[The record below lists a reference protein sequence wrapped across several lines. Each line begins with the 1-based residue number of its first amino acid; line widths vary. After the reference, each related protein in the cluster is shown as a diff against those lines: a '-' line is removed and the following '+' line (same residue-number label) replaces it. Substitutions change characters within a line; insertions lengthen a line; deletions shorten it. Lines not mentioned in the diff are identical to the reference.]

1 MTHRMP
7 HGAGLGF
14 RRELLAEL
22 KAAVPANI
30 DFFELAPEN
39 WAGMGGRSARD
50 LRHFT
55 ERHPF
60 VCHGLS
66 LSLGGPAPLD
76 TALLQRIR
84 AFMAEHGIGLY
95 TEHLSWCAD
104 DHHLYELL
112 PIPLTG
118 DAVRWTAARIRQVQD
133 ILGCRIGIENASTY
147 LSPPG
152 AEMNEAAFISAV
164 VAESDCLLHL
174 DVNNIYVNSANFGFD
189 PFAFL
194 HALPLDR
201 TCYIHVAGHYV
212 EADGLLVDT
221 HGAAVIDP
229 VWALLTAAY
238 ERIGGTVPTC
248 LERDFNIPDLAALS
262 AEVGHIARLQSQAA
276 GRQRQVA

>member
-1 MTHRMP
+1 M
-7 HGAGLGF
+7 
-14 RRELLAEL
+14 
-22 KAAVPANI
+22 
-30 DFFELAPEN
+30 
-39 WAGMGGRSARD
+39 
-50 LRHFT
+50 
-55 ERHPF
+55 
-60 VCHGLS
+60 
-66 LSLGGPAPLD
+66 
-76 TALLQRIR
+76 
-84 AFMAEHGIGLY
+84 
-95 TEHLSWCAD
+95 
-104 DHHLYELL
+104 
-112 PIPLTG
+112 
-118 DAVRWTAARIRQVQD
+118 RWTAARIRQVQD
-133 ILGCRIGIENASTY
+133 ILGCQIGIENASTY

-164 VAESDCLLHL
+164 VAEADCLLHL
-174 DVNNIYVNSANFGFD
+174 DVNNIYVNSANFGFE

-238 ERIGGTVPTC
+238 ERIGRPVPTC